1 MGFGYCEEGCEVMKT
16 YVVWFSETETYKM
29 YFQAENLEH
38 AKDLLDKVNAGDID
52 TMDLP
57 EVDKNSKD
65 YEIVLSMETLEEIGE

>member
-1 MGFGYCEEGCEVMKT
+1 MKT